1 MDRESAGD
9 GGSGGGDAVWDAV
22 WDAHALAHCA
32 SHVARAEGL
41 ALALRAVGPLAAL
54 GRCGVPRDTAEAAAR
69 YGGVFVFFLL
79 LLLPPSSYA
88 FFFFFCTHVSLRIT
102 PCAICCFAVP
112 SLSLSL
118 FRKSSTC
125 FFFFLFVCLFGS
137 MEAVC

>member
-69 YGGVFVFFLL
+69 YGGNFDFF
-79 LLLPPSSYA
+79 SSSPFLFCF
-88 FFFFFCTHVSLRIT
+88 FFFFFCTHVSLRIIT